1 MTAFVKQTLLLVAEF
16 LVAFLPLGRVVDAAD
31 FHGRD
36 LVLRTVGG
44 PVGVVGGDDV
54 GPRFREVEG
63 GVHHARS
70 HPFSDPRT
78 EYGLPRAAADT
89 DPVTFVDATA
99 LGVARVDFQ
108 AVFVVPGDVLGTP
121 GLGAD
126 VVLAEDAPGG
136 QQQGIT
142 IVDLFLGGY
151 VAGEHETPLATHE
164 LIDVHGRRA
173 VRCRGVARPLQAA
186 MAVQFGVADVGEGR
200 RQAGDFIHDFRR
212 MLVMHGVTQGVR
224 QGHRAFPVGLATQGL
239 HDLAHPGD
247 APLGVGEGAVFFQE
261 RAARQEHMGEL
272 GGFVEE
278 NILHHD
284 AFHGRQRRGDVLGI
298 RVALGDV
305 LALAVQALEA
315 AAQGRLE
322 HIGNAQARVGLQGDV
337 PGLFELR
344 PYHLVGN
351 VPVTGQL
358 VGEGAH
364 VAGALHIVLPTQ
376 RIHAHAFAA
385 DIAGGHGQVGDAHDR
400 GAALAMLGD
409 AQAVVDLR
417 IVAAGIE
424 AGGGTDI
431 GSGDAADKSQDFRRV
446 FRAADKFAPASEIV
460 ALAAGVDKGL
470 VKQPFGDDD
479 VGQGIEHGDV
489 GARAQ
494 GQMQVGAT
502 MHRVHQVD
510 APWVDNDQPCAF
522 TQTAFELG
530 GEHRVGIAG
539 VGAHHQDHVGLHHRV
554 ETLGAGGLAQGLF
567 QAIAGRRM
575 ADPRA
580 GVDVIVAEGGP
591 HQFLHQVGFFV
602 GAAAGG
608 DAADGVAAVCLLQP
622 AEFAGSVGHRFIPA
636 DFLPGIVDVLA
647 DHRLGDA
654 IRVAGVAPGKAP
666 LDAGVAV
673 VGVAVLVGNH
683 THQLVAFHLGAE
695 RAAHAAIGTG
705 GDHGAFGLAQFDHA
719 FFHQG
724 RGGAGLYTG
733 AAGHA
738 FRVEE
743 VLATGG

>member
-16 LVAFLPLGRVVDAAD
+16 LIAFLPLGRVVDAAD
-31 FHGRD
+31 FNGRD

-99 LGVARVDFQ
+99 LGVAWVDFQ

-151 VAGEHETPLATHE
+151 VAGEHEAPLATHE

-298 RVALGDV
+298 RVALGNV
-305 LALAVQALEA
+305 FALAIQALKA
-315 AAQGRLE
+315 AAKGGLE
-322 HIGNAQARVGLQGDV
+322 HVGNAQARIGLQGHV

-344 PYHLVGN
+344 PYHLVGD
-351 VPVTGQL
+351 VPVAGQL

-364 VAGALHIVLPTQ
+364 VAGALNVVLPTQ
-376 RIHAHAFAA
+376 RVHAHAFAA
-385 DIAGGHGQVGDAHDR
+385 DVARGHGQVGDAHDR
-400 GAALAMLGD
+400 RAALAVLGD
-409 AQAVVDLR
+409 AQAVVDR
-417 IVAAGIE
+417 GVAAGSIQT
-424 AGGGTDI
+424 GGGTDV
-431 GSGDAADKSQDFRRV
+431 GRGYAADLAKDFRRV
-446 FRAADKFAPASEIV
+446 FRAADEFAPAGEIA
-460 ALAAGVDKGL
+460 ALATGVDKGL
-470 VKQPFGDDD
+470 VQQALGDDD
-479 VGQGIEHGDV
+479 VGQGVKHGDV

-494 GQMQVGAT
+494 GQVQFGAG
-502 MHRVHQVD
+502 MRRVHQINASRID
-510 APWVDNDQPCAF
+510 DDQSRTF

-530 GEHRVGIAG
+530 SEHRVGVAG
-539 VGAHHQDHVGLHHRV
+539 VGAHHQNHVGLHHRV
-554 ETLGAGGLAQGLF
+554 EALSAGRFAQGLF
-567 QAIAGRRM
+567 QAITGRRV

-580 GVDVIVAEGGP
+580 GVDVVVAERGT

-608 DAADGVAAVCLLQP
+608 DATNRIAAVLLLQP
-622 AEFAGSVGHRFIPA
+622 AEFAGGVGHRFVPA
-636 DFLPGIVDVLA
+636 DFLPRVVDVFA
-647 DHRLGDA
+647 DHRFGDA
-654 IRVAGVAPGKAP
+654 IRVGGVAPGKATF
-666 LDAGVAV
+666 DAGMAV
-673 VGVAVLVGNH
+673 VGLTVFVRNH
-683 THQLVAFHLGAE
+683 THQFVAFHLGAE
-695 RAAHAAIGTG
+695 RAAHPAIGTS
-705 GDHGAFGLAQFDHA
+705 GDHAAFGLAEFDYA

-724 RGGAGLYTG
+724 RGRAGLHTG

-738 FRVEE
+738 FRI
-743 VLATGG
+743 